1 MRLAIKHS
9 IGRLQKLDVNV
20 AEDRRVAF
28 TLPEDFPPGPAE
40 VIVLAATAVPPTERG
55 RVRVLGSL
63 ASAAPPPLDV
73 DPLADAL
80 ADVRGARNPG

>member
-1 MRLAIKHS
+1 MSRKAH
-9 IGRLQKLDVNV
+9 KLDANV
-20 AEDRRVAF
+20 AEDRRIAF
-28 TLPEDFPPGPAE
+28 TLPEDFPPGLAE
-40 VIVLAATAVPPTERG
+40 VIALAATAEPPTERR

-73 DPLADAL
+73 GPIADAL

>member
-1 MRLAIKHS
+1 MKAH
-9 IGRLQKLDVNV
+9 KLDVNV
-20 AEDRRVAF
+20 AEDRRIAF

-40 VIVLAATAVPPTERG
+40 VIVLAVTAVPPTERR

-73 DPLADAL
+73 DPIADAL
-80 ADVRGARNPG
+80 TEIRGARNPG